1 MLEYEAVRPIVAP
14 PLNTTHRYGEI
25 FFKAPN
31 SKSDMER
38 KSLLLLLIPLYMV
51 YFGINLLTNIVP
63 QILDVLERD
72 SFLEIVIIFSGMG
85 ATILAAVFSV
95 LFGILWARKIILG
108 EDTGVI

>member
-1 MLEYEAVRPIVAP
+1 
-14 PLNTTHRYGEI
+14 
-25 FFKAPN
+25 
-31 SKSDMER
+31 MER
-38 KSLLLLLIPLYMV
+38 KSLLLLLIPLYMI

-63 QILDVLERD
+63 QILDVLEQD
-72 SFLEIVIIFSGMG
+72 SFLEIVVIFSGMG

>member
-1 MLEYEAVRPIVAP
+1 
-14 PLNTTHRYGEI
+14 
-25 FFKAPN
+25 
-31 SKSDMER
+31 MER

-51 YFGINLLTNIVP
+51 YFGINLLKNIVP

-72 SFLEIVIIFSGMG
+72 SFLEFVNIFSRMG

>member
-1 MLEYEAVRPIVAP
+1 
-14 PLNTTHRYGEI
+14 
-25 FFKAPN
+25 
-31 SKSDMER
+31 MER

-72 SFLEIVIIFSGMG
+72 SFLEIVNIFSGMG

>member
-1 MLEYEAVRPIVAP
+1 
-14 PLNTTHRYGEI
+14 
-25 FFKAPN
+25 
-31 SKSDMER
+31 MER

-51 YFGINLLTNIVP
+51 YFGINILTYNVP
-63 QILDVLERD
+63 RILDVLERG
-72 SFLEIVIIFSGMG
+72 SFLEIVVIFSGMG

>member
-1 MLEYEAVRPIVAP
+1 
-14 PLNTTHRYGEI
+14 
-25 FFKAPN
+25 
-31 SKSDMER
+31 MER

-51 YFGINLLTNIVP
+51 YFGINLLTNIFP

-72 SFLEIVIIFSGMG
+72 SFLEIVVIFSGMG

>member
-1 MLEYEAVRPIVAP
+1 
-14 PLNTTHRYGEI
+14 
-25 FFKAPN
+25 
-31 SKSDMER
+31 MER

-51 YFGINLLTNIVP
+51 YFGISILTNIVP
-63 QILDVLERD
+63 RILESLERE
-72 SFLEIVIIFSGMG
+72 SFLEIAVIFGGMG

>member
-1 MLEYEAVRPIVAP
+1 
-14 PLNTTHRYGEI
+14 
-25 FFKAPN
+25 
-31 SKSDMER
+31 MER

-51 YFGINLLTNIVP
+51 YFGINILAYNVP
-63 QILDVLERD
+63 RILDVLERD
-72 SFLEIVIIFSGMG
+72 SFLAIVVIFSGMG